1 MTGYTQINL
10 QDLLNEIGEDRTK
23 SILSDFCCPLNADV
37 EDFLKNKAKH
47 FSIQGLSKT
56 YLVFASYKDN
66 PVLVGYYTLAMK
78 YFHVSKSALSS
89 NLRKKISKFAQCD
102 DNIKKH
108 IVIAPLI
115 AQLGKNFNNNYNHL
129 ITGDELLKIACNKI
143 SEIQSSIGSKI
154 AYLECEDKECLKSF
168 YESNGFVN
176 FGKRLLD
183 RDETD
188 KMDGKYLIQML
199 RYFDGV

>member
-10 QDLLNEIGEDRTK
+10 QDLLNEAGEDRTK
-23 SILSDFCCPLNADV
+23 SILSNFYCPLNADV
-37 EDFLKNKAKH
+37 EDFLKHKAMQ

-78 YFHVSKSALSS
+78 YFHISKNALSY
-89 NLRKKISKFAQCD
+89 NLRKRINKFAQY
-102 DNIKKH
+102 DNSIKKH
-108 IVIAPLI
+108 IVTAPLI
-115 AQLGKNFNNNYNHL
+115 AQLGKNFNNTYNKL
-129 ITGDELLKIACNKI
+129 ITGDELLKIACDKI

-154 AYLECEDKECLKSF
+154 AYLECEDKECLKAF

-183 RDETD
+183 RDETE

-199 RYFDGV
+199 RYFDGN